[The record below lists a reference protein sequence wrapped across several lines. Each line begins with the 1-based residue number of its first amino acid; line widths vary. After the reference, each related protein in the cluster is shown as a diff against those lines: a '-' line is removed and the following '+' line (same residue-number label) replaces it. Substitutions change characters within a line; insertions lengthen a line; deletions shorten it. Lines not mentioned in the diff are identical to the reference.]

1 MKYIVVTGA
10 EGFIGSCL
18 ASRLNREGYRHLML
32 VDGFSSETKQANLA
46 GKSFAGQVHRNDFFR
61 WLEKYHPEVSF
72 IFHLG
77 ARTDTAENDVAV
89 FNRLN
94 LQYSKNIWKAC
105 AAYHVPLIYASS
117 AATYGAGEHGYDDSH
132 NTLDQLKPLNPYSK
146 SKHDFDRWVLRQQTN
161 PPYWAGLKFFNVYG
175 PNEYHKG
182 RMASAILHM
191 FRQTQEH
198 GVISLFR
205 SHRKDIADGEQ
216 KRDFVYVKDV
226 VDVCLYLFKNQSLP
240 GIYNIGTGQARTFR
254 EVATSVFK
262 AVGKELNIQ
271 YIDTPASIR
280 NNYQYYTKASVHK
293 LRKAG
298 YVKEFTGLEAG
309 IEDYISN
316 YLSSGK
322 YY

>member
-18 ASRLNREGYRHLML
+18 AGRLNREGYSHIIL
-32 VDGFSSETKQANLA
+32 VDGFSSESKQANLS
-46 GKSFAGQVHRNDFFR
+46 GKSFAGQVNRDDFFR
-61 WLEKYHPEVSF
+61 WLEKHHPEVCF
-72 IFHLG
+72 VFHLG
-77 ARTDTAENDVAV
+77 ARTDTAEKDMAV

-105 AAYHVPLIYASS
+105 ASYQIPLIYASS
-117 AATYGAGEHGYDDSH
+117 AATYGAGEHGYNDSH
-132 NTLDQLKPLNPYSK
+132 STLHQLKPLNPYGK
-146 SKHDFDRWVLRQQTN
+146 SKHDFDRWALRQQST

-182 RMASAILHM
+182 RMASSILHM
-191 FRQTQEH
+191 FRQTRQQ
-198 GVISLFR
+198 GAISLFR
-205 SHRKDIADGEQ
+205 SHREDIADGEQ

-226 VDVCLYLFKNQSLP
+226 VDVCLYLFKHQTLP

-254 EVATSVFK
+254 EVATLVFK
-262 AVGKELNIQ
+262 AIGREPNIQ
-271 YIDTPASIR
+271 YIDTPESIR
-280 NNYQYYTKASVHK
+280 NNYQYYTKASVLK

-298 YVKEFTGLEAG
+298 YVNEFTSLEEG

-316 YLSSGK
+316 YLSAAK